1 VVGLSFL
8 FRDNA
13 NNTWTATRN
22 LTVNAPN
29 IVFGTPTFIDPN
41 GNGAFEPGET
51 ININLSLTNN
61 GHKAAGT
68 GYLDTVINSPY
79 ASMQGNQLTF
89 PGLGLG
95 ANTPVS
101 FSVQIAQNAALG
113 SVIPIGLALT
123 VNSQLFNGMVPLRI
137 GATDEGFETGDFSL
151 FPWIN
156 NSSVPWTVQ
165 STSANVHNGVYS
177 AQSGAIANF
186 GLTELSINMEVVAA
200 GNISFWRKVSSES
213 GFDFLRFYIDSD
225 LKASWSGTQ
234 NYAQFTYS
242 VTEGNHTFRWA
253 YSKDGNGTT
262 GSDCVWID
270 DIAIPLSGD
279 ANVPLFYSPVT
290 LLDFGTVNINT
301 TVSKDFVIRNLGL
314 APLTGTITVPQ
325 IVTLLEDG
333 IAVNDT
339 YNFSIP
345 GKTNKTYSAQIFA
358 TEGLTINDH
367 IVITNN
373 DAGHPNQQIAVQL
386 DNVGNTDP
394 VVTPAV
400 TKLDGNYP
408 NPFNPVTSIR
418 FSTKEAGR
426 VNIVIYNS
434 KGQVVRTLLNE
445 DKKSGNHTVIWN
457 GTDDAGKAVS
467 SGMYLYKMQTKNYTQ
482 TRKMLLMK

>member
-1 VVGLSFL
+1 
-8 FRDNA
+8 
-13 NNTWTATRN
+13 
-22 LTVNAPN
+22 
-29 IVFGTPTFIDPN
+29 
-41 GNGAFEPGET
+41 
-51 ININLSLTNN
+51 
-61 GHKAAGT
+61 
-68 GYLDTVINSPY
+68 
-79 ASMQGNQLTF
+79 
-89 PGLGLG
+89 
-95 ANTPVS
+95 
-101 FSVQIAQNAALG
+101 
-113 SVIPIGLALT
+113 
-123 VNSQLFNGMVPLRI
+123 MVPLRI